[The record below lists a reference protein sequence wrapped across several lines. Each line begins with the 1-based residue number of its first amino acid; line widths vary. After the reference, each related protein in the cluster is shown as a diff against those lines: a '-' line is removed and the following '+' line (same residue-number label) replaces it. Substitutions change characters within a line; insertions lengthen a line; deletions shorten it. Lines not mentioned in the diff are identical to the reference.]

1 MSFHCSW
8 KIKRFV
14 FSWPSVKHVC
24 MFIHLDIRSTCTEIC
39 TVYIYIN
46 VNIFISIYLYI
57 YYIIY
62 IYILYYIMYII
73 LYCIVLYCI
82 ILYYIL
88 YYILYTVILYI
99 YTLCVTARY
108 GSFFVPR
115 QVACISE
122 MDSSTFR
129 CLHGQGI
136 LCRAT
141 PCQCT
146 HLGSSSLFPS
156 AAPRNTENLGKS
168 MAVCKNGRQNI
179 NQFIVCYHT
188 SIWTSLW
195 AVYPD
200 PNVFGHSIA

>member
-1 MSFHCSW
+1 MYRDLYCLYLYQ
-8 KIKRFV
+8 
-14 FSWPSVKHVC
+14 C
-24 MFIHLDIRSTCTEIC
+24 Q
-39 TVYIYIN
+39 
-46 VNIFISIYLYI
+46 YLYI
-57 YYIIY
+57 YLSIYIYYI

-88 YYILYTVILYI
+88 YYILYTVILYIYI

-195 AVYPD
+195 VVYPD